1 MNIHEYQAKK
11 LLAQY
16 GVPVPKGAVAHSKT
30 AAIYQANEIG
40 GDKWIVKVQ
49 IHSGARGKAGGVK
62 LCKSQREIS
71 EFCDKFL
78 GKKLVT
84 LQTGP
89 TGKLVSSIYV
99 EEASDISKELYV
111 SIVLDR
117 TVQKVTLIAST
128 EGGMDIERVAQET
141 PDKISKI
148 TIDPAVGMQ
157 PFQARQLVFTLGL
170 PNNAIA
176 SASRAVMK
184 CYRAFRDTDANLL
197 EINPL
202 ILTTEN
208 KILAIDAKMSFDSNA
223 LYRRPEIL
231 EFRDKTQEDPRETNA
246 AEHDLN
252 YVGLDGK
259 IGCLINGAGLAM
271 ATMDMIQHAGGEPAN
286 FLDIGG
292 GASAERVAT
301 SIELVLSDQNVEAI
315 LINIFAGINRCDWV
329 AQGIVDFLSKNKID
343 IPLVVRLSGTN
354 VDKGQ
359 KILKDSGKQVS
370 TADTLADAANKVV
383 AAWKSQQKIKGAP

>member
-11 LLAQY
+11 LLAKY
-16 GVPVPKGAVAHSKT
+16 GVPVPRGGVAHSAT
-30 AAIYQANEIG
+30 GAIYQANELG
-40 GDKWIVKVQ
+40 GDKWIVKAQV
-49 IHSGARGKAGGVK
+49 HSGARGKAGGVK
-62 LCKSQREIS
+62 LCESPKEIS
-71 EFCDKFL
+71 QFCDKFL
-78 GKKLVT
+78 GNNLVT
-84 LQTGP
+84 NQTGP
-89 TGKLVSSIYV
+89 EGKMVSSIYV
-99 EEASDISKELYV
+99 EEASDILKELYF

-117 TVQKVTLIAST
+117 ASQKVTLVVST
-128 EGGMDIERVAQET
+128 EGGIDIEQVAEEM
-141 PDKISKI
+141 PEKINKI
-148 TIDPAVGMQ
+148 RIDPSVGMQ

-170 PNNAIA
+170 PNEAIG

-202 ILTTEN
+202 VLTAGN
-208 KILAIDAKMSFDSNA
+208 KVLALDAKMSFDANA
-223 LYRRPEIL
+223 LYRRPEIF
-231 EFRDKTQEDPRETNA
+231 EFHDKTQQDIRETNA

-252 YVGLDGK
+252 YIGLDGN

-292 GASAERVAT
+292 GASSERVAT
-301 SIELVLSDQNVEAI
+301 SIELVLSDKNVEAI

-329 AQGIVDFLSKNKID
+329 AQGIVDLLNKRDID

-354 VDKGQ
+354 VEKGQ
-359 KILKDSGKQVS
+359 KILKDSGKKVI
-370 TADTLADAANKVV
+370 TADTLADAAYKVV
-383 AAWKSQQKIKGAP
+383 DAWKGNK

>member
-11 LLAQY
+11 LLAKY
-16 GVPVPKGAVAHSKT
+16 GVPVPRGGVAHSAT
-30 AAIYQANEIG
+30 GAIYQANELG
-40 GDKWIVKVQ
+40 GDKWIVKAQV
-49 IHSGARGKAGGVK
+49 HSGARGKAGGVK
-62 LCKSQREIS
+62 LCESPKEIS
-71 EFCDKFL
+71 QFCDKFL
-78 GKKLVT
+78 GNNLVT
-84 LQTGP
+84 NQTGP
-89 TGKLVSSIYV
+89 EGKMVSSIYV
-99 EEASDISKELYV
+99 EEASDILKELYF

-117 TVQKVTLIAST
+117 ASQKVTLVVST
-128 EGGMDIERVAQET
+128 EGGMDIEQVAEEM
-141 PDKISKI
+141 PEKINKI
-148 TIDPAVGMQ
+148 RIDPSVGMQ

-170 PNNAIA
+170 PNEAIG

-202 ILTTEN
+202 VLTAGN
-208 KILAIDAKMSFDSNA
+208 KVLALDAKMSFDANA
-223 LYRRPEIL
+223 LYRRPEIF
-231 EFRDKTQEDPRETNA
+231 EFHDKTQQDIRETNA

-252 YVGLDGK
+252 YIGLDGN

-292 GASAERVAT
+292 GASSERVAT
-301 SIELVLSDQNVEAI
+301 SIELVLSDKNVEAI

-329 AQGIVDFLSKNKID
+329 AQGIVDLLNKRDID

-354 VDKGQ
+354 VEKGQ
-359 KILKDSGKQVS
+359 KILKDSGKKVI
-370 TADTLADAANKVV
+370 TADTLADAAYKVV
-383 AAWKSQQKIKGAP
+383 DAWKGNK

>member
-11 LLAQY
+11 LLGKY
-16 GVPVPKGAVAHSKT
+16 GVPIPKGGIAHSAT
-30 AAIYQANEIG
+30 EAIYQASELG
-40 GDKWIVKVQ
+40 GSKWIVKAQ
-49 IHSGARGKAGGVK
+49 LHSGARGKAGGVK
-62 LCKSQREIS
+62 LCNSHQEIAD
-71 EFCDKFL
+71 FCHNLL
-78 GKKLVT
+78 GNKLVT

-89 TGKLVSSIYV
+89 EGKMVSSIYV
-99 EEASDISKELYV
+99 EEASDIAKELYF

-117 TVQKVTLIAST
+117 ATQKVTLIAST
-128 EGGMDIERVAQET
+128 EGGMDIEKVAEET
-141 PDKISKI
+141 PEKISKI
-148 TIDPAVGMQ
+148 MIDPAVGMQ
-157 PFQARQLVFTLGL
+157 PFQARQLAFTLDI
-170 PNNAIA
+170 PNEAVGA
-176 SASRAVMK
+176 ASRAVMK

-202 ILTTEN
+202 ILTTDN
-208 KILAIDAKMSFDSNA
+208 KIMAIDAKMTFDENA

-246 AEHDLN
+246 AEHDLS

-292 GASAERVAT
+292 GASPERVAT
-301 SIELVLSDQNVEAI
+301 SIELVLSDKSVEAI

-329 AQGIVDFLSKNKID
+329 AQGIVDFLNKRDID

-354 VDKGQ
+354 VEKGQ
-359 KILKDSGKQVS
+359 KILKDSGKKII
-370 TADTLADAANKVV
+370 TADTLSDAAHKVV
-383 AAWKSQQKIKGAP
+383 SAWKQANGSKNSK

>member
-11 LLAQY
+11 LLAKY
-16 GVPVPKGAVAHSKT
+16 GVPIPKGGIAHSAT
-30 AAIYQANEIG
+30 EAIYQASELG
-40 GDKWIVKVQ
+40 GNKWIVKAQ
-49 IHSGARGKAGGVK
+49 LHSGARGKAGGVK
-62 LCKSQREIS
+62 LCNSHQEIAD
-71 EFCDKFL
+71 FCDNLL
-78 GKKLVT
+78 GNKLVT
-84 LQTGP
+84 QQTGP
-89 TGKLVSSIYV
+89 EGKMVSSIYV
-99 EEASDISKELYV
+99 EEASDIAKELYF

-117 TVQKVTLIAST
+117 ATQKVTLIAST
-128 EGGMDIERVAQET
+128 EGGVDIEKVAEET
-141 PDKISKI
+141 PEKISKI
-148 TIDPAVGMQ
+148 MIDPAVGMQ
-157 PFQARQLVFTLGL
+157 LFQARQLAFTLNL
-170 PNNAIA
+170 PNEVV
-176 SASRAVMK
+176 SATSRAVMK

-202 ILTTEN
+202 ILTTDN
-208 KILAIDAKMSFDSNA
+208 KVMAIDAKMTFDKNA

-231 EFRDKTQEDPRETNA
+231 EFRDKTQEDSLETNA

-252 YVGLDGK
+252 YVGLEGN

-301 SIELVLSDQNVEAI
+301 SIELVLSDDSVEAI

-329 AQGIVDFLSKNKID
+329 AQGIVDLMNKRDID

-354 VDKGQ
+354 VEKGQ
-359 KILKDSGKQVS
+359 KILKDSGKKII
-370 TADTLADAANKVV
+370 TANTLSDAAYKVV
-383 AAWKSQQKIKGAP
+383 SAWKKAKRGKT

>member
-11 LLAQY
+11 LLAKY
-16 GVPVPKGAVAHSKT
+16 GVPIPKGGIAHSAT
-30 AAIYQANEIG
+30 EAIYQASELG
-40 GDKWIVKVQ
+40 GSKWIVKAQ
-49 IHSGARGKAGGVK
+49 LHSGARGKAGGVK
-62 LCKSQREIS
+62 LCNSHQEIAD
-71 EFCDKFL
+71 FCDNLL
-78 GKKLVT
+78 GNKLVT
-84 LQTGP
+84 HQTGP
-89 TGKLVSSIYV
+89 EGKMVSSIYV
-99 EEASDISKELYV
+99 EEASDIAKELYF

-117 TVQKVTLIAST
+117 ATQKVTLIAST
-128 EGGMDIERVAQET
+128 EGGMDIEQVAEES
-141 PDKISKI
+141 PEKISKI
-148 TIDPAVGMQ
+148 MIDPAVGMQ
-157 PFQARQLVFTLGL
+157 PFQARQLVYTLDLTNEVVG
-170 PNNAIA
+170 A
-176 SASRAVMK
+176 ASRAVMK

-202 ILTTEN
+202 ILTTDN
-208 KILAIDAKMSFDSNA
+208 KVMAIDAKMTFDENA

-246 AEHDLN
+246 AEHDLS

-301 SIELVLSDQNVEAI
+301 SIELVLSDESVEAI

-329 AQGIVDFLSKNKID
+329 AQGIVDLLNKRDVD

-354 VDKGQ
+354 VEKGQ
-359 KILKDSGKQVS
+359 KILKDSGKKVI
-370 TADTLADAANKVV
+370 TADTLSDAAYKVV
-383 AAWKSQQKIKGAP
+383 SAWKQAKGSIS